1 MNILQIV
8 PSFEVGGAETMCV
21 GLCLE
26 LRKLG
31 HSVTAVSLSAA
42 QSKLTRDLTEAGVEL
57 RLLGKGPGMDLSCV
71 SRLRAVIR
79 EVRPQVIHTHLHA
92 LKYAALAL
100 GGGRSPSFIPYT
112 IRRRRRR

>member
-42 QSKLTRDLTEAGVEL
+42 
-57 RLLGKGPGMDLSCV
+57 
-71 SRLRAVIR
+71 
-79 EVRPQVIHTHLHA
+79 
-92 LKYAALAL
+92 
-100 GGGRSPSFIPYT
+100 
-112 IRRRRRR
+112 